1 MQQQSDSPLSQSIE
15 KDNINNSFTIA
26 QVIPALNS
34 GGVERGVVDLAKA
47 IKQEGYNSIV
57 ISSGGILTYQL
68 KEAGITHIN
77 LAVNSK
83 NPITIFRNI
92 AKLANIIK
100 EHKINILH
108 IRSRAPMFSGYF
120 AVKSTTNLT
129 KTPVE
134 ICSLVSTIH
143 GSYSTNLIFKDSII
157 KKYYNSLIYCA
168 DRVIAV
174 SQFVKNLSINNY
186 QNLNHRFFNP
196 EKLQDITVV
205 HRGVDLKY
213 FNSEA
218 IKKNAII
225 ELIRKWQIP
234 EDKKIIIMP
243 ARITGWKGHEFLLN
257 ALARVN
263 SDFFCVFIGS
273 DHGHEKLRVK
283 LEKKAINLGLGGKV
297 KFVGNCKEMAT
308 AYALSYLV
316 ISASIRPEAFG
327 RIAIEAQ
334 ASNRLVIATNIGGS
348 LETIIDNSTGFLVE
362 VNNIEALALKIDEA
376 LNLPADKYLA
386 ITTNARNHIIAN
398 FSNDKMYRQTIA
410 IYRNLLDI

>member
-1 MQQQSDSPLSQSIE
+1 MQQQNHSPLSKSTEQA
-15 KDNINNSFTIA
+15 NINNSFTIA

-47 IKQEGYNSIV
+47 IKHEGYNSIV

-68 KEAGITHIN
+68 REAGITHIN

-83 NPITIFRNI
+83 NPITIFCNI

-120 AVKSTTNLT
+120 AAKRTGC
-129 KTPVE
+129 K
-134 ICSLVSTIH
+134 LVSTIH
-143 GSYSTNLIFKDSII
+143 GSYSTNLIFQDSII

-174 SQFVKNLSINNY
+174 SQFVKNLSISNY

-196 EKLQDITVV
+196 EKLQDIAVV

-263 SDFFCVFIGS
+263 ADFFCVFIGS
-273 DHGHEKLRVK
+273 DHGHQKLRLK
-283 LEKKAINLGLGGKV
+283 LEKKATSLALGGKV

-386 ITTNARNHIIAN
+386 ITTNARDHIIAN
-398 FSNDKMYRQTIA
+398 FSNDKMYQQTIA

>member
-1 MQQQSDSPLSQSIE
+1 MQQQSHSPLSQSIE
-15 KDNINNSFTIA
+15 KANINNSFTIA

-68 KEAGITHIN
+68 REAGITHIN

-120 AVKSTTNLT
+120 AAK
-129 KTPVE
+129 KTG
-134 ICSLVSTIH
+134 CKLVSTIH
-143 GSYSTNLIFKDSII
+143 GSYSTNLIFQDSII

-174 SQFVKNLSINNY
+174 SQFVKNLSISNY

-196 EKLQDITVV
+196 EKLQDIAVV

-257 ALARVN
+257 ALARV
-263 SDFFCVFIGS
+263 SGDFFCVFIGS

-308 AYALSYLV
+308 AYTLSYLV

-386 ITTNARNHIIAN
+386 ITANARNHIIAN
-398 FSNDKMYRQTIA
+398 FSNDKMYEQTIA